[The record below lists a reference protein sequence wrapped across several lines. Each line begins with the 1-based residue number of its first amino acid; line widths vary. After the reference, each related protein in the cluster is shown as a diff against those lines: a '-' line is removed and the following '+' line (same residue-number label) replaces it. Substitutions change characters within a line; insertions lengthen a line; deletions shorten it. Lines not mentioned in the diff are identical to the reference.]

1 MDESTNRDALEQAL
15 SRITDQELTRNER
28 YGHVVLAAVGGIF
41 AVGII
46 SLLVTEPYLRQRA
59 LVAFLV
65 MAGIGLAWMVYGVG
79 VLVRHRPLLA
89 NREIV
94 AGRMS
99 VFFCA
104 LFTLGAMLAGFSVR
118 KQVLYTGAV
127 GLGLTMTA
135 IALALLIRA
144 HLRRASLR
152 ALRARLESELAGAR
166 M

>member
-1 MDESTNRDALEQAL
+1 
-15 SRITDQELTRNER
+15 
-28 YGHVVLAAVGGIF
+28 
-41 AVGII
+41 
-46 SLLVTEPYLRQRA
+46 
-59 LVAFLV
+59 
-65 MAGIGLAWMVYGVG
+65 

-127 GLGLTMTA
+127 VLGLTMTA

>member
-15 SRITDQELTRNER
+15 SRITEQELTRNER
-28 YGHVVLAAVGGIF
+28 YGHVVLAAFSGIF
-41 AVGII
+41 TVGII
-46 SLLVTEPYLRQRA
+46 SLLVTEPFIRQRA
-59 LVAFLV
+59 LVSFLV
-65 MAGIGLAWMVYGVG
+65 MAGIGLAWVTYAIG
-79 VLVRHRPLLA
+79 VLLRRRPLLA

-99 VFFCA
+99 VFFCS
-104 LFTLGAMLAGFSVR
+104 LFTLGAMLVGFSVR
-118 KQVLYTGAV
+118 HKVLYTGAV

-135 IALALLIRA
+135 IAVALLIRA

-152 ALRARLESELAGAR
+152 ALRAKLESELAGAR